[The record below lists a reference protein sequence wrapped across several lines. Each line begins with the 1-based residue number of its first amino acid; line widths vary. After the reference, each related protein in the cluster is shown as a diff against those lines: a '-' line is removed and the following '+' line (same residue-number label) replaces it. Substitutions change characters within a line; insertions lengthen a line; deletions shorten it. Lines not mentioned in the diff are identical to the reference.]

1 MNPKWSSRFELKP
14 GKWVFV
20 PTPESVVIGNKI
32 KTSIEST
39 WHPPSFYYHL
49 RAGGHVAALKSHTHR
64 KNFLRVDL
72 QDFFGS
78 IGLGRVTRRLTE
90 MFGYDLGRS
99 WAKASTV
106 RYPADKTRHVLPF
119 GFVQSPVIASLC
131 LAKSALG
138 KRLHEI
144 SRISDVDVSVYMDD
158 IIISTDDEALCSN
171 VLDSVRH
178 SARVSAFTLNL
189 SKQQGP
195 VPLIT
200 AFNILLG
207 HETLHVAESRM
218 ASFSNELEQATS
230 DAQRAGIIAYVASVN
245 AEQAAGL
252 EAS

>member
-20 PTPESVVIGNKI
+20 PTPESVVIGNEI

-49 RAGGHVAALKSHTHR
+49 RAGGHVAALKSHMHR
-64 KNFLRVDL
+64 KIFLRIDL

-78 IGLGRVTRRLTE
+78 IGLSRVTRRLTE
-90 MFGYDLGRS
+90 TFGYDLGRG

-106 RYPADKTRHVLPF
+106 RHPADKMRHILPF
-119 GFVQSPVIASLC
+119 GFVQSPIIASLC
-131 LAKSALG
+131 LAGSALG

-144 SRISDVDVSVYMDD
+144 SRMNDIDVSVYMDD

-178 SARVSAFTLNL
+178 SAHVSAFTLNL

-195 VPLIT
+195 VPLVT

-207 HETLHVAESRM
+207 HESLHVAESRM
-218 ASFSNELEQATS
+218 VSFSNELEQAAS
-230 DAQRAGIIAYVASVN
+230 DVQRAGIIAYVASVN
-245 AEQAAGL
+245 AEQAADL
-252 EAS
+252 ESS